1 MKLVNKSVMLLIL
14 FLILV
19 LSVGSVCAS
28 EDIGVSDINSGVDVS
43 SVSEIHIDD
52 NDYVNSL
59 GANPGS
65 FSDLEALI
73 NNTPVGDTLNLNDDY
88 SFNEITDKSKGI
100 SINKNITINGNGHTI
115 DGKNLARIF
124 NINAYN
130 VILKNINFINGN
142 SDNGGAIYLNRGS
155 CLIDNSTFENN
166 SANYSG
172 GAIFFKFDKYYA
184 NTYPPSLV
192 INNSKF
198 INNNNT
204 EETYA
209 FSYGGAIYSE
219 VPLFVNGSYF
229 INNSNNKKM
238 GGAIWVNSSDCVINN
253 STFLNNYAPGYGGAI
268 YSLCNNTL
276 INSSIFKNN
285 FAQFGGA
292 ISSDSVNVS
301 NSTFSD
307 NNAFSA
313 GGAIVGINLT
323 ISDSVFRNNNANN
336 GKSIASFYQLI
347 SNNNSVNANDVV
359 VYNSTLINPNDLPWV
374 TCIELI
380 PGFPDKEIPIT
391 SNLSFLCNILDG
403 SYIGDYLKIL
413 VYLNF
418 GTDPFYYSE
427 DIYTFTDK
435 DYLNSN
441 RTRVKQVL
449 DAYNAGLRIP
459 DQNARLPYN
468 ETHDVILN
476 FFAGYTSEVQN
487 VLVMTGYFTEKLNY
501 SISVEKISL
510 NNTVYSGDLTEFQI
524 NVLNNCSNN
533 LTNVYVIEYSYDDL
547 IFNSW
552 KSVVGNWIYSFANN
566 KHTWTLNG
574 SLAPNETASFIV
586 IFNTTSIGNK
596 TNIIVCGSNETNETF
611 ASNITEVINKTKPNP
626 KPDPKPDPEPTP
638 DPSPEPNPVPD
649 NKKTSDSVVNK
660 MVSTGNP
667 LALVVLSLFTIF
679 VGTLRRKI

>member
-1 MKLVNKSVMLLIL
+1 
-14 FLILV
+14 
-19 LSVGSVCAS
+19 
-28 EDIGVSDINSGVDVS
+28 
-43 SVSEIHIDD
+43 
-52 NDYVNSL
+52 
-59 GANPGS
+59 
-65 FSDLEALI
+65 
-73 NNTPVGDTLNLNDDY
+73 
-88 SFNEITDKSKGI
+88 
-100 SINKNITINGNGHTI
+100 
-115 DGKNLARIF
+115 
-124 NINAYN
+124 
-130 VILKNINFINGN
+130 
-142 SDNGGAIYLNRGS
+142 
-155 CLIDNSTFENN
+155 
-166 SANYSG
+166 
-172 GAIFFKFDKYYA
+172 
-184 NTYPPSLV
+184 
-192 INNSKF
+192 
-198 INNNNT
+198 
-204 EETYA
+204 
-209 FSYGGAIYSE
+209 
-219 VPLFVNGSYF
+219 
-229 INNSNNKKM
+229 M
-238 GGAIWVNSSDCVINN
+238 GGAIWVNGSDCVINN
-253 STFLNNYAPGYGGAI
+253 STFLNNHAPGYGGAI
-268 YSLCNNTL
+268 YSLCNNTM

-626 KPDPKPDPEPTP
+626 DPTPDPTP

-649 NKKTSDSVVNK
+649 NKETSDSVVNK

-667 LALVVLSLFTIF
+667 LALIIISLFTIF
-679 VGTLRRKI
+679 VGGLKRKI